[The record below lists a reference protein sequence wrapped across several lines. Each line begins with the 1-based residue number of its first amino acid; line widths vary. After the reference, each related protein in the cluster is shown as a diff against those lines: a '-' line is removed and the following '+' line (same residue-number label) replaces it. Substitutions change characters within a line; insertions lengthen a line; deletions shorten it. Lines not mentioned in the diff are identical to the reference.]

1 MRHFSADRKHNILSE
16 YVRYSRT
23 HGFEALALRHSV
35 PGGAQ
40 VIAQWY
46 QRWNGTVDSLKEN
59 PGRGRSR
66 LLTRAEVSR
75 HVRPRILAANRN
87 NRAISYTQ
95 MLPAVNRN
103 NRAIS
108 YTQMLPAVRR
118 ATGKSIS
125 IRTLR
130 DYGRQLRAKSKR
142 TTGRTNRE
150 RQCVG
155 L

>member
-1 MRHFSADRKHNILSE
+1 MRHFSADRKHSILSE

-95 MLPAVNRN
+95 MLPAVR
-103 NRAIS
+103 
-108 YTQMLPAVRR
+108 
-118 ATGKSIS
+118 
-125 IRTLR
+125 
-130 DYGRQLRAKSKR
+130 R
-142 TTGRTNRE
+142 TTGKFNIHSNIARLWKATSCEIQENNRKNKQRASVCRLVMFNE
-150 RQCVG
+150 
-155 L
+155 

>member
-1 MRHFSADRKHNILSE
+1 MRHFSADCKHNILSE
-16 YVRYSRT
+16 YARCSRT

-59 PGRGRSR
+59 PGRGRPR

-95 MLPAVNRN
+95 MLPAVR
-103 NRAIS
+103 
-108 YTQMLPAVRR
+108 
-118 ATGKSIS
+118 
-125 IRTLR
+125 
-130 DYGRQLRAKSKR
+130 R
-142 TTGRTNRE
+142 TTGNQYPFKHCAIMEGNFVRNPRE
-150 RQCVG
+150 QQEEQTESVSV
-155 L
+155 

>member
-1 MRHFSADRKHNILSE
+1 MRHFSADCKHNILSE

-59 PGRGRSR
+59 PWRGRPR

-75 HVRPRILAANRN
+75 HVRPRILAA
-87 NRAISYTQ
+87 
-95 MLPAVNRN
+95 NRN